1 MVNEQEVLLQVTS
14 VSAAQ
19 LRIWVLEQWVRPVGG
34 DAGLVFNEA
43 DIARVRLVSMLHNE
57 LEVDGEAIPVILSL
71 IDQVHDL
78 REQMRII
85 LEAIDTQPPE
95 IRSKL
100 LEAARKD
107 Q

>member
-1 MVNEQEVLLQVTS
+1 MIDEEEVLSMVKA

-19 LRIWVLEQWVRPVGG
+19 LRIWVKEEWVKPTGN
-34 DAGLVFNEA
+34 DAGLVFHDA
-43 DIARVRLVSMLHNE
+43 DVARVRLVNMLYNE
-57 LEVDGEAIPVILSL
+57 LEVGGEAMPIILSL
-71 IDQVHDL
+71 IDQFHDL

-85 LEAIDTQPPE
+85 IEAIDTQPPE